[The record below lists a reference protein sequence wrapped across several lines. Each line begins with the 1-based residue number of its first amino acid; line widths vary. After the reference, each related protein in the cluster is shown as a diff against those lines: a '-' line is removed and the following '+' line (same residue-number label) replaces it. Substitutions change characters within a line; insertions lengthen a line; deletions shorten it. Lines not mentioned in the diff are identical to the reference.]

1 MLSQVVDS
9 TRVRVAGAW
18 VASRA
23 ALVLAVLVVARVAG
37 VAPVAHP
44 LASGTK
50 WLDRFGYGDT
60 YHYVRIAEVG
70 YLPPG
75 LPCCDQAF
83 FPGYPALMALLAP
96 VFGGSVTAAG
106 WAVTLVAGV
115 VGALGVWTLVADD
128 PGGGRRAGQRAVLL
142 LAVAPCGY
150 FLVAVY
156 TEALFLAV
164 AVWAWVWATHRNW
177 WVAGSLAALGT
188 AVRVNGLFLVAG
200 LAVMYVVQLRH
211 DGRLRRPRVDV
222 LALGLPLLPVAGFVA
237 YLHHRTGS
245 WNAWR
250 EAEATGWSRET
261 HWPWVGLRSAWDAV
275 WATGDWV
282 LAASRMGDVVAVLF
296 GVAVV
301 ALLAWQRRWPEAT
314 YLGLSVGVVLCST
327 LWVSSPRYALTW
339 FPAYLALSTVSGER
353 RARLLTRA
361 LVLVALPLL
370 ALATWASATRHWV
383 A

>member
-1 MLSQVVDS
+1 VPSQVVDGV
-9 TRVRVAGAW
+9 RVRVAGAW
-18 VASRA
+18 LASRA
-23 ALVLAVLVVARVAG
+23 AIVLAVLVVVRVAG
-37 VAPVAHP
+37 VDPVRHP
-44 LASGTK
+44 LASGTQ
-50 WLDRFGYGDT
+50 WLDRFGCGDT
-60 YHYVRIAEVG
+60 YHYVRIAELG

-83 FPGYPALMALLAP
+83 FPGYPALMAGLAP
-96 VFGGSVTAAG
+96 LFGGSVTAAG
-106 WAVTLVAGV
+106 WVVTLVAGV
-115 VGALGVWTLVADD
+115 VGALGVWTLVAEDAR
-128 PGGGRRAGQRAVLL
+128 GGRPAARRAVLL

-156 TEALFLAV
+156 TEALFLAL
-164 AVWAWVWATHRNW
+164 AVWAWVWATRRHW
-177 WVAGSLAALGT
+177 WVAGTLAALGT
-188 AVRVNGLFLVAG
+188 AVRVNGLFLAAG
-200 LAVMYVVQLRH
+200 LAVMYAVQLHR
-211 DGRLRRPRVDV
+211 DGRLLRPRVDV
-222 LALGLPLLPVAGFVA
+222 LALGLPLLPVGGFVA
-237 YLHHRTGS
+237 YLHQRTGS

-282 LAASRMGDVVAVLF
+282 LAASRMGDVVAVLS

-301 ALLAWQRRWPEAT
+301 MLLARQRRWPEAT

-327 LWVSSPRYALTW
+327 LWVSAPRYALTW
-339 FPAYLALSTVSGER
+339 FPVCLAVATLGGER
-353 RARLLTRA
+353 RSRVVTAA
-361 LVLVALPLL
+361 LCVVALPLL